1 MAKAEHILLESDE
14 REVPADLR
22 AARKVHARLRLRT
35 GLLRRRVELALA
47 DYYYLGVRTWPAG
60 AAVAEHVLDLRFIQ
74 PAPQLK
80 THVPWRVIAVSVLLS
95 LSAVGA
101 FWWIGFAPGSWWQ
114 HPQLP
119 VAAILLGLSLCAWL
133 ASAYRTTRTLTLRSV
148 HGQAKVLELTGH
160 LGSLGALR
168 RFRELLVA
176 HVRAAIAA
184 RRKSRAEHLR
194 DEMREHFR
202 LKEAGV
208 LSEEEYESGKARILA
223 THAPAT

>member
-14 REVPADLR
+14 RDVPADLR
-22 AARKVHARLRLRT
+22 AARKVHARMRLRT

-47 DYYYLGVRTWPAG
+47 DYYYLGVRTWRARG
-60 AAVAEHVLDLRFIQ
+60 AVAEHVLDLRFIQ
-74 PAPQLK
+74 PAPQLT
-80 THVPWRVIAVSVLLS
+80 THVPWRLIGVAVLLS
-95 LSAVGA
+95 LACVGA
-101 FWWIGFAPGSWWQ
+101 FRWIGSTQ
-114 HPQLP
+114 

-133 ASAYRTTRTLTLRSV
+133 VSAYRTTRTLTLRSV
-148 HGQAKVLELTGH
+148 HGHAKVLELTAH
-160 LGSLGALR
+160 LGSLRALR
-168 RFRELLVA
+168 RFSELLVA
-176 HVRAAIAA
+176 HLRAAIAA

-223 THAPAT
+223 THAPVT